1 MTPTVDSEDGASYS
15 FYYYSATFFGIFL
28 MHIIWRS
35 KRGEAGR
42 PVAQK
47 QQELSNG
54 AVLLLLV
61 RWDHPPPP
69 STTSARARVQTS
81 QIPGYQFD
89 TLLTELSDAQ

>member
-54 AVLLLLV
+54 AVLLLGGIT
-61 RWDHPPPP
+61 PPPLHHQC
-69 STTSARARVQTS
+69 ARQGTN
-81 QIPGYQFD
+81 IPNSRLPVRHPID
-89 TLLTELSDAQ
+89 RAI